1 MIMSKKID
9 DLEKA
14 VSHTIRYISRLKKES
29 STPPAKDTQSEDID
43 TAEPSGESRISKLA
57 DENARLLK
65 ERKEVRRRIRGVLRE
80 IDKVKW

>member
-1 MIMSKKID
+1 MPRKID

-14 VSHTIRYISRLKKES
+14 VSHTIRYISRLKKER
-29 STPPAKDTQSEDID
+29 STPLAKAPPSEDID
-43 TAEPSGESRISKLA
+43 TAEHSGESLTRELA

-65 ERKEVRRRIRGVLRE
+65 ERKEVRRRIRAVLRE